1 MAGQARNRAG
11 QCRQDPARQL
21 RHLKEASLMAN
32 QASNPVRRFRRGQ
45 ARQFRQLNEANL
57 MANRGSNRVT
67 RCRLEQARRL
77 RHLSE
82 ANLMAGRRRSRAARC
97 RLTLAVAGRRRR
109 RCTRIHPT
117 CINKACNRLVARLRV
132 NRADT
137 KGGKRLTVSLAGRH
151 KEVEHPPLAGHHKE
165 VVDPLQPNAAK
176 SSHNTERKREK
187 KNHHR
192 RDHNN
197 SGAICKSGFGKKI
210 PEPLFCS
217 GVCVKRR
224 AFCIWALDT
233 SAPTTNAT
241 NSAERADA
249 TVIRQSERHSMRRP

>member
-1 MAGQARNRAG
+1 MANRGSNRVTRCRLEQARR
-11 QCRQDPARQL
+11 L
-21 RHLKEASLMAN
+21 RHLS
-32 QASNPVRRFRRGQ
+32 
-45 ARQFRQLNEANL
+45 EANL

-82 ANLMAGRRRSRAARC
+82 ADLMAGRRRSRAARC

-117 CINKACNRLVARLRV
+117 CINKARNRLVARLRV

>member
-1 MAGQARNRAG
+1 MANQVCNRAARCL
-11 QCRQDPARQL
+11 QERARQL
-21 RHLKEASLMAN
+21 
-32 QASNPVRRFRRGQ
+32 
-45 ARQFRQLNEANL
+45 RQLNEANL
-57 MANRGSNRVT
+57 MASQGCNRAARSRLEQAKRFRQLNEANYMASPGCNRVT

-77 RHLSE
+77 RRLSE
-82 ANLMAGRRRSRAARC
+82 ANLTAGQRRSRAALC

-109 RCTRIHPT
+109 RCPRIHPT
-117 CINKACNRLVARLRV
+117 CIDKARNRLVARLRV
-132 NRADT
+132 KRADT
-137 KGGKRLTVSLAGRH
+137 KGGKRLTVSLADHH

-210 PEPLFCS
+210 PEPLFCCG
-217 GVCVKRR
+217 GVCVKHR
-224 AFCIWALDT
+224 AFCIWALGT
-233 SAPTTNAT
+233 SAVQQTK
-241 NSAERADA
+241 
-249 TVIRQSERHSMRRP
+249 

>member
-1 MAGQARNRAG
+1 
-11 QCRQDPARQL
+11 
-21 RHLKEASLMAN
+21 
-32 QASNPVRRFRRGQ
+32 
-45 ARQFRQLNEANL
+45 
-57 MANRGSNRVT
+57 
-67 RCRLEQARRL
+67 
-77 RHLSE
+77 
-82 ANLMAGRRRSRAARC
+82 MAGRRRSRAARC

-132 NRADT
+132 NRAGT
-137 KGGKRLTVSLAGRH
+137 KGGKRLTVSLAGR
-151 KEVEHPPLAGHHKE
+151 HKE

-249 TVIRQSERHSMRRP
+249 TVIRQSERRLGRRL